1 MTRLHPW
8 LGGTVPNLVLG
19 IVCVTGVALASQQV
33 PPTVRPETRETRAGY
48 LLKAETRNSAT
59 ITFPAAPTQP
69 RDVPHNAPVARN
81 KGKTLLVLHFE
92 LRHAECVPLDREVLV
107 VRENLSKE
115 TQEGDVPGGKTYRYG
130 GWWVEQARYTLC
142 GPPPLAQVIVGP
154 WINDLWDPIAIGPEL
169 GQLQLIYEIDPAA
182 KNLVFSD
189 GKVSVDVDGLLKRH

>member
-48 LLKAETRNSAT
+48 LLKAETRNSAI

-115 TQEGDVPGGKTYRYG
+115 TQEGDVPPGARHTATADGGSNRPDTRSA
-130 GWWVEQARYTLC
+130 ARR
-142 GPPPLAQVIVGP
+142 
-154 WINDLWDPIAIGPEL
+154 LWP
-169 GQLQLIYEIDPAA
+169 
-182 KNLVFSD
+182 
-189 GKVSVDVDGLLKRH
+189 R